1 MLKFGDDKSG
11 SRVTVRKS
19 KKFKVW
25 PLEMIEAE
33 RRSKKRKKKKGEK
46 EEKEN
51 GKFKRK
57 KRSVSDSS

>member
-19 KKFKVW
+19 RKFKVW
-25 PLEMIEAE
+25 LLEMIETE
-33 RRSKKRKKKKGEK
+33 RRSKKRKKKEND
-46 EEKEN
+46 EKEN

>member
-25 PLEMIEAE
+25 PLEMIETE
-33 RRSKKRKKKKGEK
+33 RRSKKRKKKKE
-46 EEKEN
+46 
-51 GKFKRK
+51 KRK
-57 KRSVSDSS
+57 KKKTGSSSERNVV

>member
-25 PLEMIEAE
+25 PLEMIETE
-33 RRSKKRKKKKGEK
+33 RRSKKRKKKGEK

>member
-25 PLEMIEAE
+25 LLEMIETG
-33 RRSKKRKKKKGEK
+33 RRSKKRKKKRRKGR
-46 EEKEN
+46 
-51 GKFKRK
+51 KRK
-57 KRSVSDSS
+57 REVRAKET

>member
-25 PLEMIEAE
+25 LLEMIETE
-33 RRSKKRKKKKGEK
+33 RRSKKRKKKRRKGR
-46 EEKEN
+46 
-51 GKFKRK
+51 KRK
-57 KRSVSDSS
+57 REVRAKET